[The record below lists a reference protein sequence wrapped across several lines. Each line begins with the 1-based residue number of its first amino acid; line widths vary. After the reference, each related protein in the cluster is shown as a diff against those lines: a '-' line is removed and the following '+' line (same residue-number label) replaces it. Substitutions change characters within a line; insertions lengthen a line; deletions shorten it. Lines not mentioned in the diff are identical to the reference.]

1 MKINHFAWFLFFLS
15 TTVFAQ
21 NMTLVCRGTQTIFLI
36 KENGYP
42 TEPDKELTTKKYV
55 IKNGKLDGRYPMN
68 WTSSTVKLIP
78 PTAIPAEN
86 GNIYRKDWILQFDR
100 ESGIVNESFFAR
112 QSGISAQ
119 IFFEGECSQGKMKF

>member
-1 MKINHFAWFLFFLS
+1 MKIKHFPWVLFFLS

-21 NMTLVCRGTQTIFLI
+21 NVTLVCRGMQTLFLI
-36 KENGYP
+36 KDNGYP

-55 IKNGKLDGRYPMN
+55 IKNGKLDGRHPMN
-68 WTSSTVKLIP
+68 WTANTIRLIP

-86 GNIYRKDWILQFDR
+86 GNIYRKDWSLQFDR
-100 ESGIVNESFFAR
+100 ESGVVNESFFNR

-119 IFFEGECSQGKMKF
+119 FFFEGECSRGSKKF